1 MSYPPPGDQLQPE
14 LADVFRLGRRLVRR
28 TVAAARAEDQP
39 LRRLLYDH
47 LRPGAASMPTVS
59 GSWLQ
64 YDHVNVQVG
73 LDAWLARPGRQ
84 HELVGITGFRHS
96 MFGLGELVEPAD
108 GGFRLWRAY
117 ALGGSGQVKGV
128 HGRRSGH
135 SPQRADA
142 IAQSMTT
149 VPLIPERVLWA
160 MKAGS
165 GYRGSAEPKRACA
178 GA

>member
-39 LRRLLYDH
+39 LRRVLHDH

-84 HELVGITGFRHS
+84 HELVGITAS
-96 MFGLGELVEPAD
+96 PAS
-108 GGFRLWRAY
+108 GIRCSAWANWSSRPTVASGYGVLTRWVARGRLRAY
-117 ALGGSGQVKGV
+117 MGGAAATA
-128 HGRRSGH
+128 RSVLM
-135 SPQRADA
+135 
-142 IAQSMTT
+142 QS
-149 VPLIPERVLWA
+149 R
-160 MKAGS
+160 S
-165 GYRGSAEPKRACA
+165 R
-178 GA
+178 